1 MKAENAD
8 AGAALYPGAAMAAV
22 VLESASVSQYPDTP
36 LSYTFPERYL
46 KPFEPLRA
54 GEAVQAVIYEPR
66 GDDGK
71 GRMAYLG
78 LATISTPP
86 FLTGQRSANGQRL
99 WRVEYDGP
107 AIAFDQAVPR
117 EILGEPVEGF
127 LRQFPRGIRRNQA
140 TRGQAVRVLPD
151 ADFERIVLLGN
162 AVLVEA
168 SRYPTIE
175 EHAQPLTQVR
185 ERNEYLVRAVRRN
198 AQFRQDVLG
207 AYGQKCAVSGFTLGP
222 VSPFTATSI
231 LEAAHIRPVKD
242 DGTDL
247 VGNGLPLTPTLH
259 NLFDIG
265 LFTVR
270 YEGQSPVIRTSPQLT
285 PTMISSPD
293 RGFSLPLADGL
304 RLITP
309 TNQADWPNRDQLEY
323 HERRIFRAS

>member
-1 MKAENAD
+1 MV
-8 AGAALYPGAAMAAV
+8 AV
-22 VLESASVSQYPDTP
+22 VLESASISQYPDTP
-36 LSYTFPERYL
+36 SSYTFPERYL
-46 KPFEPLRA
+46 RPFEQLRA
-54 GEAVQAVIYEPR
+54 GEQIQAVIYEPR

-78 LATISTPP
+78 LATISSPP
-86 FLTGQRSANGQRL
+86 VITGERSANGQRL
-99 WRVEYDGP
+99 WRVDYDEP
-107 AIAFDQAVPR
+107 AVAFDKSVPR
-117 EILGEPVEGF
+117 EVLGEPVEAF

-140 TRGQAVRVLPD
+140 TRGQAVRSLPD
-151 ADFERIVLLGN
+151 ADFERIVLFGN
-162 AVLVEA
+162 AELVGA
-168 SRYPTIE
+168 GRYPTAD
-175 EHAQPLTQVR
+175 EHAQPLTQIR
-185 ERNEYLVRAVRRN
+185 ERTEYLVSAVRRN
-198 AQFRQDVLG
+198 AQFRHDVLG
-207 AYGQKCAVSGFTLGP
+207 AYGQRCAISGFTLGP

-247 VGNGLPLTPTLH
+247 VANGLPLTPTLH
-259 NLFDIG
+259 NLFDLG

-270 YEGQSPVIRTSPQLT
+270 YEDQRPVVRTSPQLI

-309 TNQADWPNRDQLEY
+309 ANQMEWPNRDQLYY

>member
-1 MKAENAD
+1 M
-8 AGAALYPGAAMAAV
+8 GAV

-36 LSYTFPERYL
+36 MSYTFPERYL
-46 KPFEPLRA
+46 RPFEQLRA
-54 GEAVQAVIYEPR
+54 GESINAVIYEPR

-78 LATISTPP
+78 LATISKPP
-86 FLTGQRSANGQRL
+86 FPTGERSANGQRL

-107 AIAFDQAVPR
+107 AIAFDQPVPR
-117 EILGEPVEGF
+117 ELLGEPVEGF

-140 TRGQAVRVLPD
+140 TRGQAVRLLPD

-168 SRYPTIE
+168 SPYPTAD
-175 EHAQPLTQVR
+175 EHAQPLTQLR

-198 AQFRQDVLG
+198 AQFRKDVLD
-207 AYGQKCAVSGFTLGP
+207 AYERRCAVSGFTLGP

-242 DGTDL
+242 AGTDL

-259 NLFDIG
+259 NLFDLG

-270 YEGQSPVIRTSPQLT
+270 YEDERPVVQTSPQLT

-309 TNQADWPNRDQLEY
+309 ADQTSWPNRDQLEY
-323 HERRIFRAS
+323 HQRRIFRAS